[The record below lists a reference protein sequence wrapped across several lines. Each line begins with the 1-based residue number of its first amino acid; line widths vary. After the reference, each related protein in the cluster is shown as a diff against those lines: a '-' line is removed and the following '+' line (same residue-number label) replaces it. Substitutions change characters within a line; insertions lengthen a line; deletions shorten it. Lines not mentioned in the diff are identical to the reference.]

1 MDFRRPFKLSVI
13 MALLTYFITK
23 IINAKNKLEERR
35 IGTMISTVHSDTV
48 QGIHDLSLLLPY
60 FFMFL
65 QFCNSTLYHGVYY
78 VMSCYD
84 KI

>member
-1 MDFRRPFKLSVI
+1 MDFRRPVKLSII
-13 MALLTYFITK
+13 MALVIYFISK
-23 IINAKNKLEERR
+23 IINAKIKLEERR

-48 QGIHDLSLLLPY
+48 QGNHDLSLLLPY

-65 QFCNSTLYHGVYY
+65 QFCNSTLYHGVC